1 MHKNKFLGKIS
12 SNKMIELRTFRKMIV
27 ASFKNEFSELS
38 QTIIGVMDAFVVEK
52 ILLLNGT
59 KILNY
64 LIVLGKKA

>member
-38 QTIIGVMDAFVVEK
+38 QTIIGVMDAFVEEK

>member
-12 SNKMIELRTFRKMIV
+12 SNKIIELRTFRKMIV

-38 QTIIGVMDAFVVEK
+38 QTIIGVMDAFVEEK